1 MTTKVSSVRFSDTLP
16 MECQTMQD
24 EFRTYVENRL
34 AMPQRKILESHLA
47 ICSRCQAELE
57 ANRSLYQI
65 MDKTLGAQ
73 SLASNF
79 NERAEQMLKKASVNS
94 NLSVKDFE
102 ISEDNDA
109 LLDSAVPPS
118 SSNFMFSATP
128 WWGVSVMLH
137 VLVILL
143 AGLIS
148 MSLALPTSEDAIVII
163 TELQP
168 PAQIQ
173 QAELEKP
180 KNDNRAVLESKHD
193 TPPTDPTCSDPSAIV
208 VPPEIMALAELG
220 DHWETINPDRPDTHS
235 AFGNPDSHSF
245 HSIKGNDELE
255 GGGGMGGCSLDNLIG
270 VGGAASPGSGGG
282 WGGGHG
288 TGIGVGTGAGKGS
301 FGSRT
306 GGGRKLMVKRHG
318 GSVKTEAGVDI
329 GLEWLARNQEADGRW
344 DNAKH
349 GGKRRG
355 EGGIDKAGDAAMT
368 GFALLAFLGAGHT
381 EKVGKYKD
389 HVIKGV
395 KWLIDN
401 QTNGEWYPLNYTQGI
416 ATMALG
422 EAAAMSRIPET
433 KKAAQLAISAVERA
447 QIQIA
452 GSSDR
457 EAWDYKATGPTSDS
471 SIMAW
476 NILALKSC
484 KVGGLSVNP
493 AAFEGCLNW
502 LNAGQ
507 DLGGH
512 KFNDIDPYF
521 EGGMMIYRGTCANPL
536 QFGGKRNITVTAA
549 ASLCRMMIGGA
560 SGDTV
565 GVAGPCN
572 LILKKHIPTKYPFN
586 MYFGYYA
593 TLLMFQKGGDHWKV
607 WNEAMK
613 KALTESQCKGG
624 KDDGSWN
631 PQGRYIDDGSRVMS
645 TALCILCLEVYYRYA
660 KLAPPA
666 AAK

>member
-1 MTTKVSSVRFSDTLP
+1 MSTQITAVCAMGNLIPAYLEKSLP
-16 MECQTMQD
+16 IAETVAFDRHVKTC
-24 EFRTYVENRL
+24 
-34 AMPQRKILESHLA
+34 S
-47 ICSRCQAELE
+47 ICDREIKEQ
-57 ANRSLYQI
+57 
-65 MDKTLGAQ
+65 K
-73 SLASNF
+73 
-79 NERAEQMLKKASVNS
+79 QMLSLVAQAYSNKK
-94 NLSVKDFE
+94 
-102 ISEDNDA
+102 I
-109 LLDSAVPPS
+109 
-118 SSNFMFSATP
+118 SSNFDKSADQKLQSLRQKGRQPVGDDVDEKDLFLAEQTASSAGMGTMLASMGGAP
-128 WWGVSVMLH
+128 WWGVSVALH

-148 MSLALPTSEDAIVII
+148 MSLALPTSEDAIVVV

-193 TPPTDPTCSDPSAIV
+193 IPPTDPMSSDPSDIV
-208 VPPEIMALAELG
+208 VPPEILALAELG
-220 DHWETINPDRPDTHS
+220 DHWETINPDWPDTHS
-235 AFGNPDSHSF
+235 AFGNPESHSF
-245 HSIKGNDELE
+245 HSIKGNDEPE

-288 TGIGVGTGAGKGS
+288 TGIGVGTGPGKGS

-318 GSVKTEAGVDI
+318 GSKGTEAGVDL
-329 GLEWLARNQEADGRW
+329 GLEWLARNQEADGHW
-344 DNAKH
+344 DNVKH
-349 GGKRRG
+349 GGTSPG
-355 EGGIDKAGDAAMT
+355 MEGDPAMT

-381 EKVGKYKD
+381 EKVGKYKEN
-389 HVIKGV
+389 VIKGV

-401 QTNGEWYPLNYTQGI
+401 QKPDGYWGTPPFNYTQGI

-433 KKAAQLAISAVERA
+433 RKAAQLAIDAVDKA
-447 QIQIA
+447 QNQT
-452 GSSDR
+452 GPSDR
-457 EAWDYKATGPTSDS
+457 EAWDYRPNGKINDS

-502 LNAGQ
+502 LNVGQ
-507 DLGGH
+507 DLGKH
-512 KFNDIDPYF
+512 KPLDIDPYF

-536 QFGGKRNITVTAA
+536 LYENGLRNITVTAA
-549 ASLCRMMIGGA
+549 AGLCRMMIGGA

-572 LILKKHIPTKYPFN
+572 LILKNHIPTQYPFN

-631 PQGRYIDDGSRVMS
+631 PHSRWIDDGSRVMS

-660 KLAPPA
+660 KLAPNA